1 MEAGVHD
8 DPRDQEARC
17 PREEA
22 LLGQLPGPAILRLI
36 NAVDPG
42 VNICEII
49 NHFSFHSIIANVL
62 YEHITQN

>member
-36 NAVDPG
+36 NALDPG
-42 VNICEII
+42 TRVSI
-49 NHFSFHSIIANVL
+49 FVKLSIISFN
-62 YEHITQN
+62 YR